1 MCNYDPLHYFISLFI
16 ISENYWEKFFNN
28 NPSIYLSLNDISRS
42 DSASSP
48 SLNPSL
54 DIFMIEGHDYFRLP
68 SMVRAN
74 ARTLGATVIY
84 PSPFIRRRRN
94 PRVPERNLVVTSLNI
109 PQCHERG
116 CLHDCQKEYENV
128 VIVDRRINRGTDD
141 ILYPYWHITNPRI
154 FSITVHRIWF
164 GSTFMILVCGR
175 VLFEYQT
182 LWILNWR
189 CWKVVVNEFW
199 KGLENNCAILRE

>member
-1 MCNYDPLHYFISLFI
+1 MIHFDSLFRKNCC
-16 ISENYWEKFFNN
+16 SLKKWEKFFNQFNN
-28 NPSIYLSLNDISRS
+28 NPNIYLPQRYIARN

-54 DIFMIEGHDYFRLP
+54 DIFMIEGHDYFRLL

-94 PRVPERNLVVTSLNI
+94 PCVPERNLVVTSLNI

-116 CLHDCQKEYENV
+116 CLHDCQKGYDV
-128 VIVDRRINRGTDD
+128 VVDRRINRGIDD
-141 ILYPYWHITNPRI
+141 VLYLHWHITNPRI
-154 FSITVHRIWF
+154 FSITAHRIWF

-189 CWKVVVNEFW
+189 CWEVKRCCEW
-199 KGLENNCAILRE
+199 ILKRVGK

>member
-1 MCNYDPLHYFISLFI
+1 MKCVTNDPLRIHYFEKLLYV
-16 ISENYWEKFFNN
+16 EEKFFLINLIDYYI
-28 NPSIYLSLNDISRS
+28 SLSQRYIARN

-68 SMVRAN
+68 STVRAN
-74 ARTLGATVIY
+74 ARILGATVIY

-116 CLHDCQKEYENV
+116 CLHDCQ
-128 VIVDRRINRGTDD
+128 
-141 ILYPYWHITNPRI
+141 
-154 FSITVHRIWF
+154 
-164 GSTFMILVCGR
+164 
-175 VLFEYQT
+175 
-182 LWILNWR
+182 
-189 CWKVVVNEFW
+189 
-199 KGLENNCAILRE
+199 

>member
-1 MCNYDPLHYFISLFI
+1 MINLLGTRVYISLDQRYI
-16 ISENYWEKFFNN
+16 ARN
-28 NPSIYLSLNDISRS
+28 

-54 DIFMIEGHDYFRLP
+54 DIFVIEGHDYFRLP
-68 SMVRAN
+68 STVRAN

-116 CLHDCQKEYENV
+116 CLHARNKNDV
-128 VIVDRRINRGTDD
+128 VVDRRINRGTDD
-141 ILYPYWHITNPRI
+141 VLYPH
-154 FSITVHRIWF
+154 
-164 GSTFMILVCGR
+164 
-175 VLFEYQT
+175 
-182 LWILNWR
+182 
-189 CWKVVVNEFW
+189 
-199 KGLENNCAILRE
+199 

>member
-116 CLHDCQKEYENV
+116 CLHDCQKEYKNV
-128 VIVDRRINRGTDD
+128 IRDRWSTNKSRNRRCPLSLLT
-141 ILYPYWHITNPRI
+141 YHESTN
-154 FSITVHRIWF
+154 
-164 GSTFMILVCGR
+164 
-175 VLFEYQT
+175 LFDH
-182 LWILNWR
+182 
-189 CWKVVVNEFW
+189 
-199 KGLENNCAILRE
+199 CAQDLIR